1 MMKATGAYYGKTLNG
16 FVPGIVIYRGM
27 TMGRQSIIY
36 RNRLESY
43 VMDLF
48 INQRKT
54 IKEIAQLIQKKK
66 KIPISREAVRV
77 FISRTQSEG

>member
-1 MMKATGAYYGKTLNG
+1 MKETGAYYGKTLNG
-16 FVPGIVIYRGM
+16 FAPDIVIYRGV

-66 KIPISREAVRV
+66 KISISREAVRV
-77 FISRTQSEG
+77 FIAMMRNEG

>member
-1 MMKATGAYYGKTLNG
+1 
-16 FVPGIVIYRGM
+16 
-27 TMGRQSIIY
+27 
-36 RNRLESY
+36 
-43 VMDLF
+43 MDLF

-77 FISRTQSEG
+77 FIAAVQVKDKTGENTGKQG

>member
-1 MMKATGAYYGKTLNG
+1 
-16 FVPGIVIYRGM
+16 
-27 TMGRQSIIY
+27 MGRQSIIY

-54 IKEIAQLIQKKK
+54 IKEIAQVIQKKK

-77 FISRTQSEG
+77 FISRMQSEG